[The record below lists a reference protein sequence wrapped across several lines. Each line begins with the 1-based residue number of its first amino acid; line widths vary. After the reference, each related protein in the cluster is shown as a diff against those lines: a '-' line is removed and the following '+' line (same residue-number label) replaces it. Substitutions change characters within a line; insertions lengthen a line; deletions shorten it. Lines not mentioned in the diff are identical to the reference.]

1 MNAGRMG
8 TALGLV
14 MALVIIA
21 ATAIGLYAAP
31 GSGSRIPNDGDH
43 GSPVDWQPEPSLDG
57 GLQRFASQQELEDF
71 LATAPSYP
79 GYWFGNGRGGIQ
91 FFTADSFLGASESAA
106 PGYSLTN
113 IQVEG
118 VDEADIVKS
127 DGRYIYLA
135 VDNRLIIARAY
146 PAEEARVI
154 WERELEGPIVGL
166 FISGDRL
173 AVLECGGPVYATGWR
188 GGLLAEGSSGSYEVE
203 TSIRVYDVTDRAD
216 PVLDRELSVDG
227 YYVSARMIGD
237 YVYLVASGSA
247 WIAEDNVSLP
257 RIEGDDGTVRIQ
269 AEEIWHSGT
278 PDSGYS
284 FTTILSVNVIDD
296 DEEAGHETLL
306 VGGASTV
313 YVSPDNI
320 YITFPE
326 WRDASGQTSIHR
338 INIDQGRIEY
348 QATGK
353 VPGSLLNQFSLDEQ
367 GEYLRVATT
376 DWNRDESD
384 ANWQDNNLYVL
395 DQSLDIFGRLEN
407 VAPGESIHAA
417 RFMGDRCYLVTFEQ
431 TDPLFVIDLADP
443 GHPAV
448 LGELVM
454 PGFSDYLHP
463 YDETH
468 LIGVGMLD
476 SSVKISLYDV
486 TDPAHPG
493 EMSTYLVGDSARSG
507 AEGWTWASTP
517 VLYDHRAFLFDR
529 ERGLLVLPVSME
541 SWAHRVPSEW
551 GPMEDGIAVSS
562 DHNWSSW
569 QGAYVFDVSLEKG
582 LELAGRIS
590 HYRSERDGSEEFRP
604 EPWVLDS
611 DESAYSD
618 YYLDYESFYRCAIE
632 RSLYIGDVLY
642 TISDQQIGMNNLET
656 LAEIGEISLN

>member
-1 MNAGRMG
+1 M
-8 TALGLV
+8 
-14 MALVIIA
+14 
-21 ATAIGLYAAP
+21 
-31 GSGSRIPNDGDH
+31 
-43 GSPVDWQPEPSLDG
+43 
-57 GLQRFASQQELEDF
+57 
-71 LATAPSYP
+71 
-79 GYWFGNGRGGIQ
+79 
-91 FFTADSFLGASESAA
+91 
-106 PGYSLTN
+106 
-113 IQVEG
+113 
-118 VDEADIVKS
+118 
-127 DGRYIYLA
+127 
-135 VDNRLIIARAY
+135 
-146 PAEEARVI
+146 
-154 WERELEGPIVGL
+154 
-166 FISGDRL
+166 
-173 AVLECGGPVYATGWR
+173 
-188 GGLLAEGSSGSYEVE
+188 E

-269 AEEIWHSGT
+269 AEEIWHSGS

-284 FTTILSVNVIDD
+284 FTTILSVNVFDD

-320 YITFPE
+320 YITFPD
-326 WRDASGQTSIHR
+326 WSDASGKTSIHR
-338 INIDQGRIEY
+338 IRIDQGRIEY

-367 GEYLRVATT
+367 GGYLRVATT
-376 DWNRDESD
+376 DWNWEESSQ
-384 ANWQDNNLYVL
+384 ARQDNNVYVL
-395 DQSLDIFGRLEN
+395 NQSLDIFGRLEN

-468 LIGVGMLD
+468 LIGIGMLN

-486 TDPAHPG
+486 TDPAHPS
-493 EMSTYLVGDSARSG
+493 EMSTYLVGDGTGNGPS
-507 AEGWTWASTP
+507 WASTP

-529 ERGLLVLPVSME
+529 ERGLLVLPVSTE
-541 SWAHRVPSEW
+541 SWGYRVPSE
-551 GPMEDGIAVSS
+551 GESMEDGIAVSS
-562 DHNWSSW
+562 AYNGSSW

-590 HYRSERDGSEEFRP
+590 HYAGENGSGEFHP
-604 EPWVLDS
+604 EPWYPDQDGAS
-611 DESAYSD
+611 YSE
-618 YYLDYESFYRCAIE
+618 YESFYRCAIE

-642 TISDQQIGMNNLET
+642 TISDQQIGMNHLET

>member
-1 MNAGRMG
+1 M
-8 TALGLV
+8 
-14 MALVIIA
+14 
-21 ATAIGLYAAP
+21 
-31 GSGSRIPNDGDH
+31 
-43 GSPVDWQPEPSLDG
+43 
-57 GLQRFASQQELEDF
+57 
-71 LATAPSYP
+71 
-79 GYWFGNGRGGIQ
+79 
-91 FFTADSFLGASESAA
+91 
-106 PGYSLTN
+106 
-113 IQVEG
+113 
-118 VDEADIVKS
+118 
-127 DGRYIYLA
+127 
-135 VDNRLIIARAY
+135 
-146 PAEEARVI
+146 
-154 WERELEGPIVGL
+154 
-166 FISGDRL
+166 
-173 AVLECGGPVYATGWR
+173 
-188 GGLLAEGSSGSYEVE
+188 E
-203 TSIRVYDVTDRAD
+203 TTVRVYDVTDRSD
-216 PVLDRELSVDG
+216 PALEREVSLDG

-247 WIAEDNVSLP
+247 WMAEDDVRLP
-257 RIEGDDGTVRIQ
+257 RIDGDGGTVRIQ
-269 AEEIWHSGT
+269 AEEIWHSET

-326 WRDASGQTSIHR
+326 WAAASGKTSIHR
-338 INIDQGRIEY
+338 IRIDQGRIEY

-376 DWNRDESD
+376 DWNWDES
-384 ANWQDNNLYVL
+384 AGSRQDNNLYVL

-407 VAPGESIHAA
+407 VAPDESIHAA

-463 YDETH
+463 YDQNH

-486 TDPAHPG
+486 TDPTRPS
-493 EMSTYLVGDSARSG
+493 EMSTYLVGDSTG
-507 AEGWTWASTP
+507 NGPNGWSWASTP

-529 ERGLLVLPVSME
+529 ERGLLVLPVSIE
-541 SWAHRVPSEW
+541 SWVDGGPSEG

-562 DHNWSSW
+562 DCNGSSW
-569 QGAYVFDVSLEKG
+569 QGAYVFDISLEGG

-590 HYRSERDGSEEFRP
+590 HYAGERTAPGSSAPSPGRP
-604 EPWVLDS
+604 TRTSPY
-611 DESAYSD
+611 SATPTTSPSTAAPSRD
-618 YYLDYESFYRCAIE
+618 RCTSATSSTPS
-632 RSLYIGDVLY
+632 RTSR
-642 TISDQQIGMNNLET
+642 
-656 LAEIGEISLN
+656 

>member
-1 MNAGRMG
+1 MKAGRIG
-8 TALGLV
+8 TALGLMMV
-14 MALVIIA
+14 LVIIA
-21 ATAIGLYAAP
+21 ATAIGLYVAP
-31 GSGSRIPNDGDH
+31 GSGTRIPNDGDH

-57 GLQRFASQQELEDF
+57 GLQRFASREEMEDF

-79 GYWFGNGRGGIQ
+79 GYWFWNGRGGDVL
-91 FFTADSFLGASESAA
+91 FMADSFGTSESAA
-106 PGYSLTN
+106 PGYSSTN

-135 VDNRLIIARAY
+135 IDNRLIIARAY

-154 WERELEGPIVGL
+154 WEREMEGTIQGL
-166 FISGDRL
+166 FINGDRL
-173 AVLECGGPVYATGWR
+173 AVLESGGPVYATGWR
-188 GGLLAEGSSGSYEVE
+188 WGLGMEGASGTYEIE
-203 TSIRVYDVTDRAD
+203 TTVRVYDVTDRAD
-216 PVLDRELSVDG
+216 PVLEREVSLDG
-227 YYVSARMIGD
+227 YYVSARLIGD

-247 WIAEDNVSLP
+247 WVGEDDIDLP
-257 RIEGDDGTVRIQ
+257 RIDGGDGTVRVQ
-269 AEEIWHSGT
+269 PEEIWHSET
-278 PDSGYS
+278 PDSGYA
-284 FTTILSVNVIDD
+284 FTTIMSVNMIDK

-338 INIDQGRIEY
+338 IHIDQGRIEY

-376 DWNRDESD
+376 DWNWEETAR
-384 ANWQDNNLYVL
+384 ARQDSNLYVL

-407 VAPGESIHAA
+407 VAPGESIHSA
-417 RFMGDRCYLVTFEQ
+417 RFMGDRCYLVTFQQ

-486 TDPAHPG
+486 TDPGHPR
-493 EMSTYLVGDSARSG
+493 EMSTYLVGDG
-507 AEGWTWASTP
+507 TDDDPDGWSWASTP

-529 ERGLLVLPVSME
+529 ERGLLVLPVSIQGTVYRGPVEGE
-541 SWAHRVPSEW
+541 SV
-551 GPMEDGIAVSS
+551 EDGIAVATAY
-562 DHNWSSW
+562 NGSSW
-569 QGAYVFDVSLEKG
+569 QGAYVFDISLEEG

-590 HYRSERDGSEEFRP
+590 HYAGANGSGEFRP
-604 EPWVLDS
+604 DPPSSYSE
-611 DESAYSD
+611 ESSYS
-618 YYLDYESFYRCAIE
+618 DYESFYRCAIE

-642 TISDQQIGMNNLET
+642 TISDHQIGMNDLKT
-656 LAEIGEISLN
+656 LAEIGAISLN